1 MDLQSTPIGRSGN
14 LPRCGWKNSNSTTG
28 FVQSGRTSPRQTAPT
43 SLSLL
48 RARPPET
55 PEGANMADASFDVV
69 SKVDKQEV
77 SNALTQSQKEISQ
90 RYDFKNV
97 GAAIEWSGENIL
109 MKANSQERVLAVLDV
124 FQTKLI
130 KRNVSLK
137 ALDLGDK
144 EPQLSGKEYR
154 LEASLKD
161 GISQEEAK
169 KISKMIRDEF
179 GKTVKP
185 LIQGDELR
193 VSSKSK
199 DDLQAVMALLRGAD
213 LEVAVQF
220 TNYR

>member
-1 MDLQSTPIGRSGN
+1 
-14 LPRCGWKNSNSTTG
+14 
-28 FVQSGRTSPRQTAPT
+28 
-43 SLSLL
+43 
-48 RARPPET
+48 
-55 PEGANMADASFDVV
+55 MADASFDVV

-77 SNALTQSQKEISQ
+77 ANALTQAQKEITQ

-97 GAAIEWSGENIL
+97 GASIEWSGDNVL
-109 MKANSQERVLAVLDV
+109 MKANSEERVRAVLDV

-137 ALDLGDK
+137 ALDLGDGDPK
-144 EPQLSGKEYR
+144 PSGKEYR

-161 GISQEEAK
+161 GITQEDAK

-199 DDLQAVMALLRGAD
+199 DDLQAVMAMLRGAD
-213 LEVAVQF
+213 LEVALQV

>member
-1 MDLQSTPIGRSGN
+1 
-14 LPRCGWKNSNSTTG
+14 
-28 FVQSGRTSPRQTAPT
+28 
-43 SLSLL
+43 
-48 RARPPET
+48 
-55 PEGANMADASFDVV
+55 MADASFDVV

-77 SNALTQSQKEISQ
+77 SNALTQAQKEISQ

-97 GAAIEWSGENIL
+97 GASIEWSGENIL
-109 MKANSQERVLAVLDV
+109 MKANSPERVLAILDV

-130 KRNVSLK
+130 KRGVSLK
-137 ALDLGDK
+137 ALDLGEK

-161 GISQEEAK
+161 GITQEDAK
-169 KISKMIRDEF
+169 KIAKMIRDEF

-199 DDLQAVMALLRGAD
+199 DDLQSVMTLLRSAD

>member
-1 MDLQSTPIGRSGN
+1 
-14 LPRCGWKNSNSTTG
+14 
-28 FVQSGRTSPRQTAPT
+28 
-43 SLSLL
+43 
-48 RARPPET
+48 
-55 PEGANMADASFDVV
+55 MADASFDVV

-77 SNALTQSQKEISQ
+77 ANALTQAQKEITQ

-97 GAAIEWSGENIL
+97 GASIEWSGDNVL
-109 MKANSQERVLAVLDV
+109 MKANSEERVRAVLDV
-124 FQTKLI
+124 FQTKMI

-137 ALDLGDK
+137 ALDLGDGDPK
-144 EPQLSGKEYR
+144 PSGKEYR

-161 GISQEEAK
+161 GITQEDAK

-199 DDLQAVMALLRGAD
+199 DDLQAVMAMLRGAD
-213 LEVAVQF
+213 LEVALQF

>member
-1 MDLQSTPIGRSGN
+1 
-14 LPRCGWKNSNSTTG
+14 
-28 FVQSGRTSPRQTAPT
+28 
-43 SLSLL
+43 
-48 RARPPET
+48 
-55 PEGANMADASFDVV
+55 MADASFDVV

-77 SNALTQSQKEISQ
+77 ANALTQAQKEITQ

-97 GAAIEWSGENIL
+97 GASIEWSGDNVL
-109 MKANSQERVLAVLDV
+109 MKANSEERVRAVLDV

-137 ALDLGDK
+137 ALDLGDGDPK
-144 EPQLSGKEYR
+144 PSGKEYR

-161 GISQEEAK
+161 GITQEDAK
-169 KISKMIRDEF
+169 KIAKMIRDEF

-199 DDLQAVMALLRGAD
+199 DDLQAVMAMLRGAD
-213 LEVAVQF
+213 LEVALQF